1 MIYIRIKNPSIW
13 SLSTLQFWTKLF
25 DVNCAMLHGGW
36 VLASLGPYVQSGQMK
51 KHGRA
56 HGGHS
61 RTGATPFVDRN
72 DSF

>member
-1 MIYIRIKNPSIW
+1 
-13 SLSTLQFWTKLF
+13 
-25 DVNCAMLHGGW
+25 MLHGGW